1 MKKLIFIVITVLF
14 IISSVNAQVKILTLK
29 ESMEIG
35 FRNSKDLIISNS
47 KVIGSGARIDE
58 TSSQMLPQLKFS
70 AGYTRLSEISPFVV
84 TLPFYSKPIE
94 LAPVFLDN
102 YTFRVSVQQPLF
114 TGFRLSSLKNA
125 AEFNRDAAEED
136 MVKDKNELAMNIE
149 ISFWNFYK
157 MKLLKNLF
165 DEEVKQAERHVEDTK
180 NFLKNGMATQNDL
193 LKLQVQYSNVRLQQ
207 IDAQNNL
214 DLARASFNK
223 TIGLP
228 MVNETDID
236 TTRIQII
243 ENKYNLREL
252 VAEARSN
259 RSELR
264 SLNLRIEASN
274 ENLDAARSGW
284 FPNVSLTGNWYMSKP
299 NQRLQPP
306 VDIFKGTW
314 DVGISLSW
322 DIWDWGNRQA
332 QSQEAEQTLIQTRT
346 SYDQVKDA
354 VELEVNQNY
363 MALIYDGEKLQVS
376 RESIEQAEENYRSI
390 QDKYNVQLAT
400 STDLIDAENSLLQ
413 ARTNYMNATIDYQL
427 GKAKLEK
434 AIGRAIYKF

>member
-14 IISSVNAQVKILTLK
+14 IISSVNSQVKILTLK

-332 QSQEAEQTLIQTRT
+332 QSQEAEQILIQTRT

>member
-35 FRNSKDLIISNS
+35 FRNSKDLIISYS

-228 MVNETDID
+228 LVNETDID

-243 ENKYNLREL
+243 ENKYNVREL